1 MTTRNRLLKI
11 LAVASAV
18 IIAVY
23 FIAEIYAMTSRSFST
38 RTVYEQTVLETVDSE
53 MFIIRDE
60 TLLNSNASG
69 TFVQIAENGERVSRG
84 STIAAF
90 FNNETAAHNYVKI
103 DSLNSLLGVYQS
115 IESQTRLENVD
126 IEKLQNQTKNDFADI
141 LESVYNNDYSDFDEL
156 KLSYNESASKRQK
169 ALGQTVDCSEKITSI
184 TQEIAT
190 LQKNVTP
197 GSIITAENS
206 GYYVGE
212 ADGYENVLTVA
223 DLENL
228 SAKDLDNAL
237 KAERKPIPEN
247 SIGKIING
255 YNWYVATVIDSA
267 KVVGIDKGDSVRL
280 ILGDSGDDAVKT
292 TVYSLN
298 TGKDNKTLVV
308 FKCNLMNDRLA
319 SLRKVSGKVVI
330 AEYTGFKISK
340 EAVRFDEDGNAGVYI
355 RRANIV
361 NFRSLN
367 IIYSEES
374 FVVAADSENFK
385 SEYPHIKLYDEVII
399 SGKELSNGMVIG

>member
-228 SAKDLDNAL
+228 SAKDFDNAL